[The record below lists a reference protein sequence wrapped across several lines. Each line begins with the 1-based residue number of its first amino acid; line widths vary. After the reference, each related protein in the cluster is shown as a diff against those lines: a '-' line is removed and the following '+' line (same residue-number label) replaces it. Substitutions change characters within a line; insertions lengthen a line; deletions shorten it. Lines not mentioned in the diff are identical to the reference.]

1 MRWAEIEVSAGPL
14 AQELVAGI
22 VSDLCGGA
30 SLSGDGLLVTGW
42 LPAGDQVED
51 RLLLLRSRLDALSP
65 EVSASPIEITVR
77 PVEDDGWLL
86 AYREFFQ
93 PITAGRFHIRP
104 PWGEVADDSS
114 LVDLIIDPG
123 MAFGTGHHPTT
134 RMMLEVLSEMP
145 PDGLAVLDAG
155 AGSAILSVAAAKLGV
170 ASVLA
175 VEVDA
180 SAEENALLNIQLN
193 GVGDRVRFVVE
204 DGPPEGE
211 GPFDAAVM
219 NIVADVIIALAPR
232 VRQALRPGAWLACSG
247 VIDSRLDDVT
257 RALEELGFDIREVR
271 ESGEWRAIVC
281 RRT

>member
-14 AQELVAGI
+14 AQELVADL

-30 SLSGDGLLVTGW
+30 SLSGDHLCVTGW
-42 LPAGDQVED
+42 LPADDRVED
-51 RLLLLRSRLDALSP
+51 RLLLLRSRLDALPS
-65 EVSASPIEITVR
+65 EVSASPVEITVR
-77 PVEDDGWLL
+77 PVEDNGWLL

-93 PITAGRFHIRP
+93 PVTAGRFHIRP
-104 PWGEVADDSS
+104 PWGEVADDRS
-114 LVDLIIDPG
+114 LVDLIVDPG

-145 PDGLAVLDAG
+145 PAGLSVLDAG
-155 AGSAILSVAAAKLGV
+155 AGSAILSVAAAKLGA

-175 VEVDA
+175 VEVDS
-180 SAEENALLNIQLN
+180 SAEENALLNIRLN
-193 GVGDRVRFVVE
+193 GVGDRVRFVLE

-232 VRQALRPGAWLACSG
+232 VRQALRPDAWLACSG
-247 VIDSRLDDVT
+247 VIDSRLDEVT
-257 RALEELGFDIREVR
+257 RALEELRFEILEVR
-271 ESGEWRAIVC
+271 ESGEWRAIIC